1 MNNGEDKWDMR
12 DRKYNPDDIRYYSD
26 NSIGIFLERL
36 ELLGFSAQIESFVFQ
51 SMGNL
56 LVGR

>member
-1 MNNGEDKWDMR
+1 MNNGEDKWDMS

-51 SMGNL
+51 SMGNP

>member
-1 MNNGEDKWDMR
+1 MR
-12 DRKYNPDDIRYYSD
+12 DRKYKPDDIRYYSD

-51 SMGNL
+51 SMGNP